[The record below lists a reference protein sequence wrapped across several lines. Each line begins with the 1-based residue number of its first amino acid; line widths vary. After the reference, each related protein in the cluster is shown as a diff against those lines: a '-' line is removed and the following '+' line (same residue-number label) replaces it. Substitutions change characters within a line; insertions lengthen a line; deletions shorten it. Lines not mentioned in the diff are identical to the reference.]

1 MNFMKYLKKEEVDEI
16 NNFIN
21 GNVNSEIEQL
31 INNLPEQ
38 QKKKILAMRE
48 RQVFINKSKNN
59 IFGQPDE
66 IEEILQSIP
75 DKTVSDK
82 LSDFIYGV
90 YEMNEVQ
97 HELNLVEIFRDD
109 ILEAREYFLQTK
121 NFKIKKK

>member
-1 MNFMKYLKKEEVDEI
+1 MKYLKKEEVDEI